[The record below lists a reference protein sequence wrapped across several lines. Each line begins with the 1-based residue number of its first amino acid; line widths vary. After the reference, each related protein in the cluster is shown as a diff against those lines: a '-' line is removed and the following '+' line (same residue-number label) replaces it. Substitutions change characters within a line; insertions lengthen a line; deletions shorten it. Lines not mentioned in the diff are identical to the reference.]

1 MIKGRGA
8 QININNRFLKEAFVR
23 EHDEGIDDYTLI
35 GKDTKFYID
44 HPKKLI
50 NPVVSPDIGLSYSMN
65 PYQGC
70 EHGCVYCY
78 ARNSHE
84 YWGFG
89 PGLDFEK
96 KIIIKKNAAEA
107 LRQFFNKKNYVPA
120 PIMLSGNTDCY
131 QPIEKKMEITRE
143 LLKVCL
149 EFKNP
154 VSIISKNALVL
165 RDLDLLTQL
174 AQNDLVQVM
183 ISINSLNEELR
194 RKMEP
199 RTVTAA
205 KRMSVINKLSLAG
218 VPAGVMIAPV
228 IPALNDHEIPKIVEL
243 ASENGAIKVGYI
255 IVRLNGAVGMI
266 FKDWLEKQFP
276 DRTRRVM
283 NLIAEC
289 HGGKVNDSQYFRR
302 MKGSGSM
309 ADSIRQLYELSVRKF
324 MKPNAGFTFNTT
336 MFISSSG
343 SQLDLFK

>member
-1 MIKGRGA
+1 
-8 QININNRFLKEAFVR
+8 
-23 EHDEGIDDYTLI
+23 
-35 GKDTKFYID
+35 
-44 HPKKLI
+44 
-50 NPVVSPDIGLSYSMN
+50 
-65 PYQGC
+65 
-70 EHGCVYCY
+70 
-78 ARNSHE
+78 
-84 YWGFG
+84 
-89 PGLDFEK
+89 
-96 KIIIKKNAAEA
+96 
-107 LRQFFNKKNYVPA
+107 A
-120 PIMLSGNTDCY
+120 PIMHSGNTDCH